1 MKNNHK
7 SMINLGRKVI
17 KTEAQALN
25 DMAERLNGN
34 FDQAVDVLLKIKRKV
49 IVTGVGK
56 SGLIGQK
63 IAATLTSTGTPAF
76 FLHPTDALHGDL
88 GLVRKGDA
96 AIIISKSGETDE
108 LYELLSVLK
117 RVGVKIIALLGKLDS
132 PLAGLSDVV
141 LDVSVKEEAC
151 PHDLVPTS
159 STTAALAMGDALAVA
174 LLDQRNFSPED
185 FACFHPGGGL
195 GKKLLLK
202 VSDLMLTGKD
212 VPIVA
217 SGSGMKEALI
227 EMTAKRGVT
236 SVVDE
241 KGRLLGIITDGDLKR
256 LLAKTNDIF
265 SLKVDEVI
273 GRNPKTVDQERL
285 AVKAAK
291 MMEDHRVTSLLV
303 VDKEKKPV
311 GIIHLHDIMQ
321 AGVL

>member
-1 MKNNHK
+1 MKSNKK
-7 SMINLGRKVI
+7 SIINLGRQVI
-17 KTEAQALN
+17 KAEALALN
-25 DMAERLNGN
+25 ELADRLNGN
-34 FDQAVDVLLKIKRKV
+34 FDQAVDVLLKVKRKV

-63 IAATLTSTGTPAF
+63 IAATLTSTGAPAF

-195 GKKLLLK
+195 GKRLLLK

-273 GRNPKTVDQERL
+273 GKNPKTVDQERL

>member
-1 MKNNHK
+1 MNRNTT
-7 SMINLGRKVI
+7 SLNLGKKVI
-17 KTEAQALN
+17 RTEARALR
-25 DMAERLNGN
+25 DLAERLNGN
-34 FDQAVDVLLKIKRKV
+34 FDQAVDILLKVKRKV

-63 IAATLTSTGTPAF
+63 VAATLTSTGTPAF

-159 STTAALAMGDALAVA
+159 STTAALAMGDALAIA
-174 LLDQRNFSPED
+174 LLDQRHFSPED

-195 GKKLLLK
+195 GKRLLLK
-202 VSDLMLTGKD
+202 VSDLMLTGPD
-212 VPIVA
+212 VPVVKL
-217 SGSGMKEALI
+217 GSGMKEAIL

-236 SVVDE
+236 SVVDG
-241 KGRLLGIITDGDLKR
+241 KGKLSGIITDGDLKR
-256 LLAKTNDIF
+256 LLARTNDIF
-265 SLKVDEVI
+265 SLKVDDVI
-273 GRNPKTVDQERL
+273 GKSPKTVDQESL

-291 MMEDHRVTSLLV
+291 MMEDYRVTSLLV
-303 VDKEKKPV
+303 VDRQHRPV